1 MSCAL
6 SRRLLLKSHRKP
18 RCSLPPS
25 TPSKSPD
32 SKRRP
37 TSLMEQNTRRS
48 YVMCFSLPNSPN
60 LTEFRVCSLPLPLP
74 YPPNPKTPKYDTVSY
89 CVPNSSSS
97 KRMILHLN
105 IHDITTQ
112 IDRQKI
118 HDRRPALELFD
129 IIATFV
135 RVSNYIT

>member
-1 MSCAL
+1 
-6 SRRLLLKSHRKP
+6 
-18 RCSLPPS
+18 
-25 TPSKSPD
+25 
-32 SKRRP
+32 
-37 TSLMEQNTRRS
+37 
-48 YVMCFSLPNSPN
+48 MCFSLLNSPN

-74 YPPNPKTPKYDTVSY
+74 YPPNTKTPKYDTVSY